1 MAWRGVCPHYA
12 PSVNFRK
19 QAVPE
24 PGAFQIAPMV
34 DIVFLLLIFFLVT
47 WNFAR
52 YETELDVKV
61 PTAKEGKESRRA
73 VGEVIINVKSDGAI
87 VMNRRELTPAELRA
101 TLEKISG
108 LYPDQAVVLRG
119 DQSADYRHIVAVLDI
134 CRAANIWNVAFA
146 TGRPES

>member
-1 MAWRGVCPHYA
+1 
-12 PSVNFRK
+12 VNFRK

-24 PGAFQIAPMV
+24 APGFQIAPMV

-61 PTAKEGKESRRA
+61 PTAKEGKESRRS
-73 VGEVIINVKSDGAI
+73 VGEVIINVKNDGSI
-87 VMNRRELTPAELRA
+87 VINRKTVSAEELGGTLR
-101 TLEKISG
+101 KISE

-146 TGRPES
+146 TGRPDS

>member
-1 MAWRGVCPHYA
+1 
-12 PSVNFRK
+12 VNFRK

-24 PGAFQIAPMV
+24 AAGFQIAPMV

-73 VGEVIINVKSDGAI
+73 PGEVIINVKSDGTI
-87 VMNRRELTPAELRA
+87 IMNRRPLSAEELGQTLR
-101 TLEKISG
+101 KISE
-108 LYPDQAVVLRG
+108 LYPDQAVILRG
-119 DQSADYRHIVAVLDI
+119 DQSADYRHIVTVLDI
-134 CRAANIWNVAFA
+134 CREANIWNVAFA
-146 TGRPES
+146 TGKPES

>member
-1 MAWRGVCPHYA
+1 M
-12 PSVNFRK
+12 NFRK

-24 PGAFQIAPMV
+24 APGFQIAPMV

-61 PTAKEGKESRRA
+61 PTAKEGKESRRS
-73 VGEVIINVKSDGAI
+73 VGEVIINVKNDGSI
-87 VMNRRELTPAELRA
+87 VINRKTVSTEELGGTLR
-101 TLEKISG
+101 KISE

-146 TGRPES
+146 TGRPDS

>member
-1 MAWRGVCPHYA
+1 M
-12 PSVNFRK
+12 NFRK
-19 QAVPE
+19 QAASE
-24 PGAFQIAPMV
+24 PPGFQIAPMV

-73 VGEVIINVKSDGAI
+73 VGEVIINVKSDGTI
-87 VMNRRELTPAELRA
+87 MMNRRPMSGAELGG
-101 TLEKISG
+101 TLRKISE

-119 DQSADYRHIVAVLDI
+119 DESTDYRHIVGVLDI
-134 CRAANIWNVAFA
+134 CRASNIWNVAFA
-146 TGRPES
+146 TGRPE

>member
-1 MAWRGVCPHYA
+1 M
-12 PSVNFRK
+12 NFRK

-24 PGAFQIAPMV
+24 APGFQIAPMV

-61 PTAKEGKESRRA
+61 PTAKEGKESRRS
-73 VGEVIINVKSDGAI
+73 VGEVIINVKNDGSI
-87 VMNRRELTPAELRA
+87 VINRKTVSGEELGGTLR
-101 TLEKISG
+101 KISE

-146 TGRPES
+146 TGRPDS

>member
-1 MAWRGVCPHYA
+1 M
-12 PSVNFRK
+12 NFRK

-24 PGAFQIAPMV
+24 PAGFQIAPMV

-73 VGEVIINVKSDGAI
+73 VGEVIINVKSDGSI
-87 VMNRRELTPAELRA
+87 VMNRRTLTAEELGA
-101 TLEKISG
+101 TLRKISE

-119 DQSADYRHIVAVLDI
+119 DENTDYRHIVNVLDV
-134 CRAANIWNVAFA
+134 CRGANIWNVAFA
-146 TGRPES
+146 TGRPGS

>member
-1 MAWRGVCPHYA
+1 M
-12 PSVNFRK
+12 NFRQK
-19 QAVPE
+19 SVPE
-24 PGAFQIAPMV
+24 APGFQIAPMV

-52 YETELDVKV
+52 VETELDVKV

-73 VGEVIINVKSDGAI
+73 TGEVIINVKSDGTI
-87 VMNRRELTPAELRA
+87 VMNRRPLSPEELGA
-101 TLEKISG
+101 TLRKISE

-119 DQSADYRHIVAVLDI
+119 DQSTDYRHIVAVLDI

>member
-1 MAWRGVCPHYA
+1 M
-12 PSVNFRK
+12 NFRK

-24 PGAFQIAPMV
+24 APGFQIAPMV

-61 PTAKEGKESRRA
+61 PTAKEGKESRRS
-73 VGEVIINVKSDGAI
+73 VGEVIINVKNDGSI
-87 VMNRRELTPAELRA
+87 VINRKTVSEEELGGTLR
-101 TLEKISG
+101 KISE

-146 TGRPES
+146 TGRPDS

>member
-1 MAWRGVCPHYA
+1 M
-12 PSVNFRK
+12 NFRQK
-19 QAVPE
+19 SVPE
-24 PGAFQIAPMV
+24 APGFQIAPMV

-52 YETELDVKV
+52 VETELDVKV

-73 VGEVIINVKSDGAI
+73 TGEVIINVKSDGTI
-87 VMNRRELTPAELRA
+87 VMNRRPLSPEELGA
-101 TLEKISG
+101 TLRKISE

-119 DQSADYRHIVAVLDI
+119 DQSTDYRHIVAVLDI
-134 CRAANIWNVAFA
+134 CRTANIWNVAFA

>member
-1 MAWRGVCPHYA
+1 M
-12 PSVNFRK
+12 NFRK
-19 QAVPE
+19 QSTPE
-24 PGAFQIAPMV
+24 AAGFQIAPMV

-73 VGEVIINVKSDGAI
+73 VGEVVINVKADGTI
-87 VMNRRELTPAELRA
+87 VMNRRPLSAEELTTTLR
-101 TLEKISG
+101 KISE
-108 LYPDQAVVLRG
+108 LYPDQAVILRG
-119 DQSADYRHIVAVLDI
+119 DQTADYRHIVAVLDI